1 MKLTKEEQE
10 LLDEIQEEEENELSI
25 SDLKF
30 KVESIEEA
38 GELSLKL
45 AKGLGKSLEGTV
57 YESAADIRNK
67 KIEKMNKLGYW
78 LAKEKKMKNK
88 KVFQIVNQHLNKS
101 LLIIFTK
108 YQ

>member
-1 MKLTKEEQE
+1 LLIIIKL
-10 LLDEIQEEEENELSI
+10 
-25 SDLKF
+25 
-30 KVESIEEA
+30 
-38 GELSLKL
+38 
-45 AKGLGKSLEGTV
+45 
-57 YESAADIRNK
+57 NK

>member
-1 MKLTKEEQE
+1 ME
-10 LLDEIQEEEENELSI
+10 LNNNM
-25 SDLKF
+25 KF
-30 KVESIEEA
+30 KFRIYKVHKMLIIIEF
-38 GELSLKL
+38 
-45 AKGLGKSLEGTV
+45 
-57 YESAADIRNK
+57 K